1 MLMLQAHLTVFEQLP
16 RVNRDPEEPVIGL
29 RSQPPRGCGA
39 DSLVQ
44 KPWHCLF
51 HIYVMADSN
60 ARGFSGRILTDIDG
74 HKRQIYAVDLRP
86 RQENGGFQRTV

>member
-1 MLMLQAHLTVFEQLP
+1 MLQSDLTFLSSCQGEQG
-16 RVNRDPEEPVIGL
+16 NAEEPVIAL
-29 RSQPPRGCGA
+29 RSQPPHGCGS
-39 DSLVQ
+39 DSLLE

-74 HKRQIYAVDLRP
+74 HKKQIYAVDLLP
-86 RQENGGFQRTV
+86 RQENGGFQRIV